1 MLGAT
6 QFKERTEA
14 DDATSLEL
22 VIEPW
27 LETIGSLLANQLQIV
42 SQISEAERQKLF
54 KVEANALLTFNKENQ
69 CIPST

>member
-54 KVEANALLTFNKENQ
+54 KVEANALLTSNKENQ

>member
-14 DDATSLEL
+14 DEATSLEL

-27 LETIGSLLANQLQIV
+27 LETIGNELAEQLKKV
-42 SQISEAERQKLF
+42 REISEDDCQKLL
-54 KVEANALLTFNKENQ
+54 KAETA
-69 CIPST
+69 P

>member
-54 KVEANALLTFNKENQ
+54 KVEANALLTSNKENQ
-69 CIPST
+69 CITST